1 MVILGRDK
9 WKMYTINPKAITKI
23 TITTKR
29 VLANKS
35 IKEIKG
41 SYDNYSINQKIGRK
55 RGRGEHGTVPRWL
68 DLNLIILIIALNL
81 KVLNT
86 SIKGQRLSEWIQK
99 QNPAICCS

>member
-1 MVILGRDK
+1 
-9 WKMYTINPKAITKI
+9 MYTINPKAITKI

-55 RGRGEHGTVPRWL
+55 RGRGEHGTVPR
-68 DLNLIILIIALNL
+68 
-81 KVLNT
+81 
-86 SIKGQRLSEWIQK
+86 
-99 QNPAICCS
+99 